1 MKNLQRFRTQIDV
14 IDDKILH
21 LLKDRSKLSLKIG
34 EIKRSEKDGINLFRP
49 ERQMQILARLFLKK
63 GTLFSEK
70 DIFSLS
76 VLPKPM
82 MRST

>member
-1 MKNLQRFRTQIDV
+1 MKNLQKFRTQIDV

-49 ERQMQILARLFLKK
+49 ERQMQILARLF
-63 GTLFSEK
+63 
-70 DIFSLS
+70 
-76 VLPKPM
+76 
-82 MRST
+82 